1 MTQITLGSMSDYA
14 KLAPPVRLRTNVGS
28 RNTDKSYVIR
38 RALDAQTRRDAY
50 ALRHASYSESGYIH
64 PQPGGLFS
72 DKYDRLSTSHT
83 TVVYDMGR
91 AVAAVRLCFFSS
103 HNLEAAPA
111 GATFPDEVG
120 QLLAATPYRKGKPQ
134 AAEITR
140 LVRSPAAENNQGLVF
155 LLLRV
160 AGYLILREDIPVVM
174 MCVRQNHVPFY
185 RRLGC
190 NVVSGPKPYPGLKCM
205 MQLLEYPRE
214 AYDEARASFPIMD
227 PHAAPAD
234 CFDGFL
240 AGKSVVMPLL
250 HGR

>member
-1 MTQITLGSMSDYA
+1 MTQITLGYTGEYA
-14 KLAPPVRLRTNVGS
+14 KPAPAIRLRANLAT
-28 RNTDKSYVIR
+28 RNSDKTYVIR
-38 RALDAQTRRDAY
+38 RALDAETKRDAY
-50 ALRHASYSESGYIH
+50 ALRYASYSASGYID
-64 PQPGGLFS
+64 PRPEGMFS
-72 DKYDRLSTSHT
+72 DKYDRLGTSHT
-83 TVVYDMGR
+83 SVVYDAGK
-91 AVAAVRLCFFSS
+91 AVGAIRLCFFSS
-103 HNLEAAPA
+103 HDLEASPA
-111 GATFPDEVG
+111 GATFPDEVRR
-120 QLLAATPYRKGKPQ
+120 LLAGVPHRKGGHQ

-160 AGYLILREDIPVVM
+160 AGYLILRDDVPVVM

-190 NVVSGPKPYPGLKCM
+190 NVVSGPKTYPGLKCM

-227 PHAAPAD
+227 PHAGPAD
-234 CFDGFL
+234 CFDGFM
-240 AGKSVVMPLL
+240 AGKSVMMPLL

>member
-1 MTQITLGSMSDYA
+1 MNQLTHAYGNDYHRPTPA
-14 KLAPPVRLRTNVGS
+14 IRLRANVAKRCG
-28 RNTDKSYVIR
+28 DKTYVIR

-50 ALRHASYSESGYIH
+50 ELRHASYSASGYID
-64 PQPGGLFS
+64 PQPNGLFW
-72 DKYDRLSTSHT
+72 DKYDHLGTSQT
-83 TVVYDMGR
+83 SVIYDIGR

-103 HNLEAAPA
+103 HSLEAAPA

-120 QLLAATPYRKGKPQ
+120 RLLAAVPHRKGRPQ

-155 LLLRV
+155 LLLRI
-160 AGYLILREDIPVVM
+160 AGYFILREDIPVVL

-190 NVVSGPKPYPGLKCM
+190 NIVSGPKPYPGLKCM

-227 PHAAPAD
+227 PHAGPAD
-234 CFDGFL
+234 CFDGFM
-240 AGKSVVMPLL
+240 AGKSVTMPLL
-250 HGR
+250 HDR